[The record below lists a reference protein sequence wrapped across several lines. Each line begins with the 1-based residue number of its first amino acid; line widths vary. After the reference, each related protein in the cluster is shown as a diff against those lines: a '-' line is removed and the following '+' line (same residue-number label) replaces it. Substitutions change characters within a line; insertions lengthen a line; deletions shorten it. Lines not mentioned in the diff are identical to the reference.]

1 MSRTRS
7 TPAQHGLAGWQVLLS
22 LAVMFAGIAPS
33 DSCAQSTQQIT
44 VGSKRFTESVILGE
58 VAVQLC
64 ESEGFEC
71 RHQAS
76 LGGTALAWA
85 ALLSGELDIYPDY
98 TGTIRFETLALENI
112 DSREELVRS
121 LAERGIEMSA
131 PLGFNNTYVLG
142 MRKKRAVELGIE
154 KISDLNGHP
163 DLAFG
168 FGNEF
173 LERADG
179 LPQLRRRYG
188 LVHTNIRGIDH
199 DLAYRA
205 LVAGDI
211 DVMDLYSTDAEIPYY
226 DLAILQDDL
235 NHFPQYDA
243 VYLFRSE
250 LREQAPSFVAAIA
263 SLGGTID
270 EATMQALNRR
280 AKIDKEAERTV
291 AADFLREQHQVETNA
306 RAETTSEKLWRTTRQ
321 HLWLVGASM
330 LLAAVL
336 AVPLGV
342 LCAKRARLGH
352 GVLAIVGIF
361 QTVPSLALLV
371 FMIPLFGVGEQPA
384 IAALFLY
391 SLLPIVRN
399 TYTGLVNIP
408 PSIQE
413 SAEALGLTPA
423 AKLIDVELPMASPS
437 ILAGLKIA
445 VVVNTGTAT
454 LGGFIGAGGYG
465 ESIFAGIQR
474 DDIGQILLGAIP
486 AAVLA
491 ILAQGA
497 FELLERWIVPRG
509 LRLAAAR

>member
-1 MSRTRS
+1 MSRNGS
-7 TPAQHGLAGWQVLLS
+7 TLAPHDSAGWRVILL
-22 LAVMFAGIAPS
+22 LAVA
-33 DSCAQSTQQIT
+33 CVSTGTPDARGESSPTIT

-58 VAVQLC
+58 IAVQLC
-64 ESEGFEC
+64 ESEGFDC
-71 RHQAS
+71 QHQAS

-85 ALLSGELDIYPDY
+85 ALVSGELDIYPDY
-98 TGTIRFETLALENI
+98 TGTVRFETLALEKI
-112 DSREELVRS
+112 GSREELVEA

-131 PLGFNNTYVLG
+131 PLGFNNTYALG
-142 MRKKRAVELGIE
+142 MRQERAAELGIK
-154 KISDLNGHP
+154 KISDLNAHP

-179 LPQLRRRYG
+179 LPALRARYG
-188 LVHTNIRGIDH
+188 LVHTDIRGIDH

-205 LVAGDI
+205 LVAGDV

-226 DLAILQDDL
+226 DLTVLEDDL
-235 NHFPQYDA
+235 GHFPQYDA

-250 LREQAPSFVAAIA
+250 LRQRAPSFVAAIEA
-263 SLGGTID
+263 LVGTID
-270 EATMQALNRR
+270 EAAMQALNRR

-291 AADFLREQHQVETNA
+291 AADFLRKEHQVETNA

-321 HLWLVGASM
+321 HLWLVGTSM

-342 LCAKRARLGH
+342 LCAKRVRIGH

-413 SAEALGLTPA
+413 SAEALGLSPA

-497 FELLERWIVPRG
+497 FEVLERFIVPRG